1 MVDLF
6 YLFNHALFYLTD
18 YIWLVLLTNL
28 QLYHWLILLAITHL
42 FLTIYT
48 YLIVTD
54 TTIIISR
61 KLFESWFWID
71 KIYF

>member
-18 YIWLVLLTNL
+18 YISLVLLTNL

-54 TTIIISR
+54 TTIIVSR